1 MAKNGFDGR
10 RRVLGLG
17 GGVAAMAA
25 LGHSP
30 AQAAV
35 TTIHATTISPPLTS
49 SADRIISY
57 RFQERMWQ
65 TPDGGTHLI
74 INRGSLSPTGALV
87 MCSSFDNGRTWLRAL
102 ILSNSDFTS
111 TCDGQMTGND
121 LNLVFSTTD
130 RRIMQTV
137 LRYDPVARTWRRVS
151 SATVYSL
158 VGTTALSP
166 AVVTDGLGA
175 MWCSYVT
182 QNDSTLDTVLR
193 LSCRSR
199 PGVGWSTTGQTFGA
213 ADTLGVERAGRPV
226 RLAGGV
232 GMIYTWHDDIVWATR
247 ADGAAVTSAWTL
259 TPLWRSDPPGSG
271 GRGEW
276 GGHYSMVTDLSGNI
290 HLVTADMGRVA
301 YFRYLASPGM
311 WEPMRPLTGNIGASY
326 TQVTLCEG
334 SLVVVAN
341 NQTQSQVWQSDN
353 LGATFR
359 LTANLR
365 HAAATTTITY
375 DAPRQESPG
384 VSRSPVPVLQL
395 YSEGTTRRLMYFAVP
410 LAR

>member
-1 MAKNGFDGR
+1 MKKASLGSR

-17 GGVAAMAA
+17 GSVAAIVAF
-25 LGHSP
+25 GHSP
-30 AQAAV
+30 ARAAV
-35 TTIHATTISPPLTS
+35 STINATTTALTS
-49 SADRIISY
+49 SADRMISY

-74 INRGSLSPTGALV
+74 VNRGSLSPAGGLV

-111 TCDGQMTGND
+111 TCDGQMVGND
-121 LNLVFSTTD
+121 LNLVYSTTD
-130 RRIMQTV
+130 LKILQTL
-137 LRYDPVARTWRRVS
+137 LRYDPVARTWRRIS
-151 SATVYSL
+151 SAL
-158 VGTTALSP
+158 VFGLAGTTALSP
-166 AVVTDGLGA
+166 AVATDSLGA

-182 QNDSTLDTVLR
+182 QNDSTLQTVIR

-199 PGVGWSTTGQTFGA
+199 PGVAWSNTGQTFGA
-213 ADTLGVERAGRPV
+213 SDTLGIERAGRPV
-226 RLAGGV
+226 RIAGGV

-247 ADGAAVTSAWTL
+247 ADGAAINGAWTSTL
-259 TPLWRSDPPGSG
+259 LWRSDPPGSG
-271 GRGEW
+271 GRGDW
-276 GGHYSMVTDLSGNI
+276 GGHYSMVTDLTGNI
-290 HLVTADMGRVA
+290 HLVTVDMGRVV

-311 WEPMRPLTGNIGASY
+311 WEPMRALTGDIAAHY

-341 NQTQSQVWQSDN
+341 NQSQSQAWQSDN

-365 HAAATTTITY
+365 HAAATATITY